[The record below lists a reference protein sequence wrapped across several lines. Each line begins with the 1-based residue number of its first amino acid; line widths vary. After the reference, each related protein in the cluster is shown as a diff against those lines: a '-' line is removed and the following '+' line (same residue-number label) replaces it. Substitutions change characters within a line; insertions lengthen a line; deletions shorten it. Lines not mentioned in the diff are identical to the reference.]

1 MSCALSLICIDTTMA
16 VDHWWDEQA
25 EQREEIERWLEDRL
39 DARCLAALEKQR
51 GISF

>member
-16 VDHWWDEQA
+16 VDRWYDKRAEEQ
-25 EQREEIERWLEDRL
+25 EEIERWLEDRL
-39 DARCLAALEKQR
+39 DAKCLDALAKQR